1 MNKNIYKMYMKF
13 FKKPTIVRTIVI
25 SFIVAWV
32 VVIFHALFLAKD
44 SEYDFPGEQQLRELL
59 TSAFKKDKKM
69 EKKKQEI
76 KEKPTLAKQAEA
88 YIELDYGF

>member
-1 MNKNIYKMYMKF
+1 MKF
-13 FKKPTIVRTIVI
+13 FKKPTIARTIVI
-25 SFIVAWV
+25 SFLVAWV

-44 SEYDFPGEQQLRELL
+44 SKYDFPGEQQLRELL
-59 TSAFKKDKKM
+59 SSAFEKDQKE

-76 KEKPTLAKQAEA
+76 KKKPTLAEQAEA

>member
-1 MNKNIYKMYMKF
+1 MKVC
-13 FKKPTIVRTIVI
+13 KKPTIARTIVI
-25 SFIVAWV
+25 SFLVAWV

-44 SEYDFPGEQQLRELL
+44 SKYDFPGEQQLRELL
-59 TSAFKKDKKM
+59 SSAFEKDQKE

-76 KEKPTLAKQAEA
+76 KKKPTLAEQAEA